1 MEGVRIN
8 RYLADGGLGS
18 RRQVESFVAAGEVA
32 INGELVVDL
41 SRRVLPEDEVLC
53 RGQLVSASPS
63 KEIQDSDVWMYHKPR
78 SLLCTRT
85 DPEGRPTIWEDL
97 AHLPPPFQAVGRLDQ
112 DSSGLLLIT
121 RDGQLSNL
129 LMHPRHEV
137 SKTYEVRAH
146 GQWTKGMR
154 TQLSAGVKMK
164 EGGMGQAEVIRA
176 VPQGSRVDLKLL
188 LKHGKKREIRYSL
201 EALGLEVEL
210 LHRVK
215 LGSLGLN
222 DLMLGR
228 SRALSTSDV
237 NQLKESVKKRP
248 VKK

>member
-18 RRQVESFVAAGEVA
+18 RRQVESLVAAGEVS
-32 INGELVVDL
+32 INGEVVVDL
-41 SRRVLPEDEVLC
+41 SRRVLPSDEVVV
-53 RGQLVSASPS
+53 RGEQVKAEGKQESL
-63 KEIQDSDVWMYHKPR
+63 DVWMYHKPR
-78 SLLCTRT
+78 GLLCTRT

-97 AHLPPPFQAVGRLDQ
+97 SHLPPPYQAVGRLDQ
-112 DSSGLLLIT
+112 DSSGLLLVT
-121 RDGQLSNL
+121 NDGQLANL

-146 GQWTKGMR
+146 GQWSKEKR
-154 TQLSAGVKMK
+154 IQLSKGVKMK
-164 EGGMGQAEVIRA
+164 EGGVGQAEVVRA
-176 VPQGSRVDLKLL
+176 VPKGSRVDLKLL
-188 LKHGKKREIRYSL
+188 LKHGKKREIRYCL

-222 DLMLGR
+222 DLLLGR
-228 SRALSTSDV
+228 SRKMSPSEV
-237 NQLKESVKKRP
+237 EQLKDSVKKRP
-248 VKK
+248 PKK